1 MRIPAAPHPPEHL
14 VLPVVGILSI
24 LIAVSWDLIIVL
36 IFLSLMM
43 YVEDLFMI
51 IFASSIFSHNP
62 YCQGYGL
69 PSGHI
74 ML

>member
-1 MRIPAAPHPPEHL
+1 M
-14 VLPVVGILSI
+14 LPVVEIFSI
-24 LIAVSWDLIIVL
+24 LIVVSWDLIIVL

-51 IFASSIFSHNP
+51 IFASSRFSHSP
-62 YCQGYGL
+62 QSQGYGL
-69 PSGHI
+69 PSGHV